1 MGSSLCRTC
10 FSPCTLRYE
19 LVPWTISIVDV
30 DVDKQ
35 SCGVRALLGPIILLK
50 ITMPLTWLLDAMG
63 GLD

>member
-1 MGSSLCRTC
+1 MGSSLCKTC
-10 FSPCTLRYE
+10 FLPCTPRCE

-35 SCGVRALLGPIILLK
+35 SYGDKALLGPIIRLK
-50 ITMPLTWLLDAMG
+50 ITTPLTWLLDAMN